1 MMHMGFLQ
9 SNASVGNESVE
20 ANFPV
25 LILYCW
31 LSNLLAAWHV
41 IIIKIIFYANYT

>member
-20 ANFPV
+20 ANLPE
-25 LILYCW
+25 LMLYCC
-31 LSNLLAAWHV
+31 LSNSLAACHLML
-41 IIIKIIFYANYT
+41 